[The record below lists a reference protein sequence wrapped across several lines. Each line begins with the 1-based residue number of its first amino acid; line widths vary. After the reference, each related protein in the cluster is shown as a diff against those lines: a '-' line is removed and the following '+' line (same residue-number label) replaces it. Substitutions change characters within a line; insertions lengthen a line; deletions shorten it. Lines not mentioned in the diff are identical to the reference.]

1 MPNLPMPLFLVL
13 AMSLRKDSLN
23 KKLARNAHAL
33 LKASGADAELLE
45 LNEFPMPVYDGD
57 IEAAGIPAGVTA
69 LAAKIAGAQALVV
82 CTPEYN
88 GGMPGPF
95 KNAVDWI
102 SRVRPMPWAGK
113 HVLLLGAS
121 PGALGAV
128 RGLWHSRQPLE
139 VLGCFVY
146 PEVMGLPQAGA
157 AFEADGKL
165 KDPAFA
171 EKLGKLLGR
180 FREHVSR

>member
-1 MPNLPMPLFLVL
+1 MSKILVL

-23 KKLARNAHAL
+23 KKLARNAQRL
-33 LKASGADAELLE
+33 LKDSGADAELLE
-45 LNEFPMPVYDGD
+45 LNDYPMPVYDGD
-57 IEAAGIPAGVTA
+57 VEAAGIPAGVTA
-69 LAAKIAGAQALVV
+69 LAAKLAGAPALVI

-95 KNAVDWI
+95 KNAVDWV
-102 SRVRPMPWAGK
+102 SRVRPMPWPGK

-139 VLGCFVY
+139 ALSCFVF
-146 PEVMGLPQAGA
+146 PDMMGLPQAGA
-157 AFEADGKL
+157 AFGADDRL
-165 KDPAFA
+165 KDPAFE
-171 EKLGKLLGR
+171 EKLEKLLGK